1 MKTEITNNDNDNN
14 WEMTCVKSNAESN
27 ACLIQQQASKQDDSI
42 QLQGKQQVSAS
53 DRVLRHQGASCA
65 APQKRETLQLD
76 AGHNA
81 TEGQRKNRDPILRNE
96 DLEDLI

>member
-27 ACLIQQQASKQDDSI
+27 ACLTQQQASKQDDSI
-42 QLQGKQQVSAS
+42 QLQGKQQVSTS

-65 APQKRETLQLD
+65 APQKRENTAVGCRAQCIR
-76 AGHNA
+76 GSK
-81 TEGQRKNRDPILRNE
+81 EKQRSNPKE
-96 DLEDLI
+96 

>member
-1 MKTEITNNDNDNN
+1 MLKA
-14 WEMTCVKSNAESN
+14 MLSPM
-27 ACLIQQQASKQDDSI
+27 QDDSI

>member
-1 MKTEITNNDNDNN
+1 
-14 WEMTCVKSNAESN
+14 MTCVKSNDESN

-53 DRVLRHQGASCA
+53 DRVLRHQGESCA
-65 APQKRETLQLD
+65 APQKRETLQLE

-81 TEGQRKNRDPILRNE
+81 SEGQRKEQRSNPKE
-96 DLEDLI
+96 